1 MIFRRGMATAGLVL
15 ACGVG
20 VTPTQQAPLNVEE
33 FRQKIR
39 KILADGTTPS
49 MAVAVARDGRM
60 IWSEG
65 FGFADR
71 EAGVAA
77 TADTPYSVASVTKPF
92 TATAIMILAERR
104 KLTLDDP
111 LDRHLGALQRPGVAA
126 SPDVTIRRT
135 LGHVAGFPVHYQ
147 YFFDDQSDRPLPFAD
162 TMRCYGA
169 EISKPGGRYTYS
181 NLGYGVLSE
190 TVARVSG
197 EPYRDFLARE
207 VFAPLGL
214 KRASV
219 PERAEETAGAAKR
232 YGRDGGLLP
241 FFVTDFPGGSALYAT
256 VEDLVRFGSFHLSA
270 PMPGQRA
277 ILTPASV
284 AAMQQSGPGD
294 YGLGWSIN
302 RTWTRHT
309 IVLHT
314 GAMPGSA
321 SALWLVPAEK
331 IVIAVVGN
339 QITAP
344 VNQLAGEILAAL
356 VPGPPAAAAKAPEQ
370 PAPSTPSQNAAGIP
384 AGRYRGALRTC
395 PQPEPFTIDVKAPG
409 QIGVTLG
416 TATTQSVYDVSDEGG
431 RLTATFEASSGS
443 SESQY
448 RIELRV
454 AGNLLEG
461 AVTRRTS
468 LGPRAN
474 LLVTLWAELDR
485 ER

>member
-1 MIFRRGMATAGLVL
+1 MIFRRAMATTGLVIGCAL
-15 ACGVG
+15 GVALS
-20 VTPTQQAPLNVEE
+20 QHAQLNVDD

-71 EAGVAA
+71 EARVPA

-92 TATAIMILAERR
+92 TATAMMILAERKR
-104 KLTLDDP
+104 LALDDP
-111 LDRHLGALQRPGVAA
+111 LARHLGALQRSGVAA
-126 SPDVTIRRT
+126 PADVTIRRT

-147 YFFDDQSDRPLPFAD
+147 YFFDDQPERPLTFAD

-169 EISKPGGRYTYS
+169 EISKPGSRYTYS
-181 NLGYGVLSE
+181 NLGYGVLGE

-241 FFVTDFPGGSALYAT
+241 FFVTDFAGGSALYAT
-256 VEDLVRFGSFHLSA
+256 VEDLVRFGSFHVGA
-270 PMPGQRA
+270 PMPGQRG
-277 ILTPASV
+277 ILTPASL
-284 AAMQQSGPGD
+284 AAMQQSGLGD

-302 RTWTRHT
+302 RTWARHT
-309 IVLHT
+309 LVLHT

-321 SALWLVPAEK
+321 SALWLIPAEK

-356 VPGPPAAAAKAPEQ
+356 VPGPLAAAAKAPEQ
-370 PAPSTPSQNAAGIP
+370 PAPTLAQDASIP
-384 AGRYRGALRTC
+384 AGRYRGTLRTC
-395 PQPEPFTIDVKAPG
+395 PQAEPLAIDVKTPG
-409 QIGVTLG
+409 EIAVTLG
-416 TATTQSVYDVSDEGG
+416 TAEPRSLFDISVQAG
-431 RLTATFEASSGS
+431 RLFGTFESSTGS
-443 SESQY
+443 SERQY
-448 RIELRV
+448 RLELR
-454 AGNLLEG
+454 AMGTRLEG
-461 AVTRRTS
+461 VITRRTS